1 MTTFISNTPDIIDSN
16 TPELI
21 TQELID
27 SNTQIYLTAD
37 DLLCN
42 IGDICEQQIDI
53 MNLHFQVCSD
63 MYDAVEIFIE
73 RMCRDIPNMHA
84 MLQKPHSYISHNDI
98 AIMYY
103 QCMCLSIDTHKC
115 RRVLTDS
122 LVYGIIHTCTRDSCI
137 QAYTHVAEMMKS
149 LIRAALHI

>member
-1 MTTFISNTPDIIDSN
+1 MTNFISNTQ
-16 TPELI
+16 ELI
-21 TQELID
+21 TQELITPDISD
-27 SNTQIYLTAD
+27 SNTLIYLTAD

-53 MNLHFQVCSD
+53 MNLHFQVRSD

-73 RMCRDIPNMHA
+73 RMCRDIPNIHA
-84 MLQKPHSYISHNDI
+84 MLQKPHAYISHNDI
-98 AIMYY
+98 AIIYY
-103 QCMCLSIDTHKC
+103 QSMCISIDTHKC

-122 LVYGIIHTCTRDSCI
+122 LVYGIIHTCTVDSCKF
-137 QAYTHVAEMMKS
+137 AYTHVAEIMKA